1 MMSKVRSTD
10 PRRAADLAYQ
20 AIRDQI
26 LSGQHAQGDW
36 LRESDLAAAIGV
48 SRTPVRE
55 ALLRLG
61 AEGLVHHERHR
72 GAQVQGG
79 SVKDLDD
86 VFSLR
91 AVLEPWGC
99 RLAATGAGAGVA
111 QGLVGAADTL
121 ASLAGAM
128 ETAASRRRPDLDA
141 ITDLD
146 SRFHLAILDQS
157 GNARL
162 VTFVSSLV
170 HVPMAWRAFSYHS
183 TEVLWRSLGQH
194 HDLVEALR
202 AGDPDWAESVMRAHV
217 LATWWFIRTRLQ
229 KDSGNLS

>member
-1 MMSKVRSTD
+1 MMSKVRSSES
-10 PRRAADLAYQ
+10 RRAADLAYQ
-20 AIRDQI
+20 WIRDQI

-61 AEGLVHHERHR
+61 AEGLVRHERHR
-72 GAQVQGG
+72 GAQVQGC
-79 SVKDLDD
+79 SAKDLDE

-99 RLAATGAGAGVA
+99 RLAATVSGRGTD
-111 QGLVGAADTL
+111 GAADVLATL
-121 ASLAGAM
+121 ADAM

-146 SRFHLAILDQS
+146 SKFHLAILDQS

-170 HVPMAWRAFSYHS
+170 HVPMAWRAYSYYS
-183 TEVLWRSLGQH
+183 TEALWRSLGQH
-194 HDLVEALR
+194 HDLVDALR

-217 LATWWFIRTRLQ
+217 LATWWFIRTQMQ
-229 KDSGNLS
+229 KSTSSLS